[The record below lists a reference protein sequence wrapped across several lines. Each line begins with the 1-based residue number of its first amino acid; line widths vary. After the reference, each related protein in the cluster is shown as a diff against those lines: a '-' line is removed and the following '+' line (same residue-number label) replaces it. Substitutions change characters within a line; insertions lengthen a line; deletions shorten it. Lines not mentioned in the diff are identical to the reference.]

1 MMNVP
6 PCPARNRPRGF
17 HQGAK
22 IRGIIDPK
30 SFAKQGIDVAVQFEF
45 SKGLIDQLSFEQW
58 IVALDKNGRPIFES
72 TPPDA
77 TDWKIR
83 DGGKQG
89 QPGLVLRVTRG
100 ALTWC
105 VQRKLN
111 GKTKVIA
118 MARAR
123 KSDDYTGRVLSLA
136 EARTQAR
143 AWLVAMEE
151 GVDPRVYRE
160 RHQAEMKIDAEERRL
175 TMGVAF
181 ADFIEAKRKH
191 KIKLDGAPLAV
202 GVGQRR
208 QVDAKLRD
216 ASTEDRI
223 KVQRWMDGS
232 PMWSVPLKALTKE
245 QVSDSLTPLLQR
257 AAGHKVALRWGPKS
271 VSKGTMDKIYRHLDA
286 AWFRAIKKLAP
297 NISRDQSPFQLWRED
312 HTSDWPRDKHVD
324 SALDTKS
331 DAHVAWL
338 RALLDMQKEAHD
350 PAVFTKRAST
360 RSKDIK
366 PHLAA
371 MVDWYFCL
379 ILWGTRATE
388 TQLLEW
394 AQVDFERKLVWL
406 SDETTKSG
414 AIDVVPLTPWAIQLL
429 QERQR
434 LNELWRPE
442 DPGKYVFPS
451 REHGRPISS
460 PRGVLTALEEKTGI
474 RLTAHDLRRSLAREL
489 GSDDELV
496 ETARL
501 LVAGA
506 ALHHGAG
513 KGGSKIA
520 GATRRYLEDKAN
532 TLRPLFQKRE
542 NRLREILGLP
552 VEKAASAGL
561 DVEAVLDRL
570 RQDPAFLQQI
580 MAAALQAR

>member
-1 MMNVP
+1 M
-6 PCPARNRPRGF
+6 A
-17 HQGAK
+17 A
-22 IRGIIDPK
+22 
-30 SFAKQGIDVAVQFEF
+30 QFEF
-45 SKGLIDQLSFEQW
+45 SQKLVDGLSFDLW
-58 IVALDKNGRPIFES
+58 ITGVDKNGRPVFEP
-72 TPPDA
+72 TPADED
-77 TDWKIR
+77 DWRIR

-89 QPGLVLRVTRG
+89 QPGLVLRITPG
-100 ALTWC
+100 AMTWC

-111 GKTKVIA
+111 GKTKILA

-123 KSDDYTGRVLSLA
+123 KSDDHTGRVLSLA

-151 GVDPRVYRE
+151 GIDPRSFKE
-160 RHQAEMKIDAEERRL
+160 QHQAQTKHEAEERRL

-181 ADFIEAKRKH
+181 ADFIESKKKH
-191 KIKLDGAPLAV
+191 KIKLEGEALAI
-202 GVGQRR
+202 GVGKRR
-208 QVDAKLRD
+208 KVDPKLRD
-216 ASTEDRI
+216 SSTEDRI
-223 KVQRWMDGS
+223 KVQRWLEGS
-232 PMWSVPLKALTKE
+232 PMWHVPVKTLTKDLVE
-245 QVSDSLTPLLQR
+245 ASLTPLLRR
-257 AAGHKVALRWGPKS
+257 AAGTKVTLRWGPKS
-271 VSKGTMDKIYRHLDA
+271 VSKGTMDKIYRHLDGAWWRA
-286 AWFRAIKKLAP
+286 AKLLKLETG
-297 NISRDQSPFQLWRED
+297 RDEGPLRVWREE
-312 HTSDWPRDKHVD
+312 HNSDWPKDRHVE

-338 RALLDMQKEAHD
+338 RALLDLQKEAHD

-360 RSKDIK
+360 RSKDVK
-366 PHLAA
+366 PHMAA

-394 AQVDFERKLVWL
+394 TQVDFARRLVWL
-406 SDETTKSG
+406 SEDTTKSG
-414 AIDVVPLTPWAIQLL
+414 SLDVVPLTPWAIQIL

-434 LNELWRPE
+434 LNEIWRPE

-474 RLTAHDLRRSLAREL
+474 HLTAHDLRRSLAREL
-489 GSDDELV
+489 GSDEDLV

-506 ALHHGAG
+506 ALHHAAG

-532 TLRPLFQKRE
+532 TLRPLFIKRE
-542 NRLREILGLP
+542 NRLKEIMGLA
-552 VEKAASAGL
+552 VEKPAASAGV
-561 DVEAVLDRL
+561 DMEAVLDRL

-580 MAAALQAR
+580 MAAALQPKS

>member
-1 MMNVP
+1 M
-6 PCPARNRPRGF
+6 
-17 HQGAK
+17 
-22 IRGIIDPK
+22 
-30 SFAKQGIDVAVQFEF
+30 AVQFEF
-45 SKGLIDQLSFEQW
+45 SKALIDQLSFDRW
-58 IVALDKNGRPIFES
+58 IVGLDKNGRPNFEA
-72 TPPDA
+72 TPADV

-89 QPGLVLRVTRG
+89 QAGLVLRITQG
-100 ALTWC
+100 AMTWC
-105 VQRKLN
+105 VQRKLH

-123 KSDDYTGRVLSLA
+123 KSDDYTGRVLTLA

-151 GVDPRVYRE
+151 GVDPRTYRE
-160 RHQAEMKIDAEERRL
+160 RHQAEMKLDAEERRL
-175 TMGVAF
+175 TMAAAF
-181 ADFIEAKRKH
+181 ADFIEAKKKH
-191 KIKLDGAPLAV
+191 KIKLDGAALTV

-216 ASTEDRI
+216 ASTEDRV

-232 PMWSVPLKALTKE
+232 PMWTVPIKSLTKDH
-245 QVSDSLTPLLQR
+245 VDNSLTLFLKR
-257 AAGHKVALRWGPKS
+257 AAGAKVSVRWGPKS

-286 AWFRAIKKLAP
+286 AWFRAIKKLVP
-297 NISRDQSPFQLWRED
+297 TISRDQSPFQAWREE
-312 HTSDWPRDKHVD
+312 HNSDWPKDRHVE

-360 RSKDIK
+360 RSKDLK
-366 PHLAA
+366 PHMAA
-371 MVDWYFCL
+371 MVDWYLCL

-394 AQVDFERKLVWL
+394 TQVDFSRSLVWL
-406 SDETTKSG
+406 SDDTTKSG
-414 AIDVVPLTPWAIQLL
+414 SLDVVPLTPWAIQIL

-434 LNELWRPE
+434 LNELWRPD

-489 GSDDELV
+489 GSDEELV

-542 NRLREILGLP
+542 NRLREILGLS
-552 VEKAASAGL
+552 VDRSSTVGSGL
-561 DVEAVLDRL
+561 NIDAVLDRL

-580 MAAALQAR
+580 MAAALGAKS